1 MCIDA
6 KVIEKMKKQKGK
18 SECLLWEFVKK
29 YLAKSED
36 DERVSNVFAMAVYG
50 MVIFLKVLKQW
61 SILWNKL
68 TTKSIQSQPSSLKP
82 FVY

>member
-1 MCIDA
+1 MGTDA
-6 KVIEKMKKQKGK
+6 KVIEQMKKEKGK
-18 SECLLWEFVKK
+18 TECLPWEFVKK
-29 YLAKSED
+29 YLAKRED
-36 DERVSNVFAMAVYG
+36 EERVSNVFAMAVYG
-50 MVIFLKVLKQW
+50 MVIFLKVPKQW